1 MKVLLAHIIAFCLE
15 NQSCNSEIS
24 FWLNLQIR
32 SLISG
37 RERRS
42 SFETFLV
49 SSRRLEVEELTLFRW
64 EFEGP
69 NEQPDE
75 RERGRQVHVMKRF
88 TFGRADG
95 RTDGRHGA
103 GEEGEGTNESL
114 IAFKGRAKGIKQRE

>member
-49 SSRRLEVEELTLFRW
+49 SSRPEVEELALFRW
-64 EFEGP
+64 EFQRHHD
-69 NEQPDE
+69 QPG
-75 RERGRQVHVMKRF
+75 ERGRQVHVMKRF
-88 TFGRADG
+88 TFSGRKDG
-95 RTDGRHGA
+95 RTARSGRG
-103 GEEGEGTNESL
+103 G
-114 IAFKGRAKGIKQRE
+114 

>member
-49 SSRRLEVEELTLFRW
+49 SSRPEVEELALFRW
-64 EFEGP
+64 EFEGHHD
-69 NEQPDE
+69 QPG
-75 RERGRQVHVMKRF
+75 ERGRQVHVMKRF

-95 RTDGRHGA
+95 KTDGR
-103 GEEGEGTNESL
+103 S
-114 IAFKGRAKGIKQRE
+114 GRGG

>member
-32 SLISG
+32 NLISG

-75 RERGRQVHVMKRF
+75 RERQVHVMKRF

-95 RTDGRHGA
+95 TARSGRG
-103 GEEGEGTNESL
+103 G
-114 IAFKGRAKGIKQRE
+114 